1 MLYDSPKKKDSSPTF
16 TDEQETCLKYFES
29 WSEADQVEFVEN
41 LLARMCHYQHGHI
54 DAFLKPMLQRDFISH
69 LPSNSHRNFPRK
81 QINLFCFRER
91 FRSRCRRYFIVFGCG

>member
-1 MLYDSPKKKDSSPTF
+1 MLYNSPRKKDPSPTF
-16 TDEQETCLKYFES
+16 ADEQETCIKYFES

-69 LPSNSHRNFPRK
+69 LPSKYHTEIFQENKLIKF
-81 QINLFCFRER
+81 FFFRER
-91 FRSRCRRYFIVFGCG
+91 FRSRC